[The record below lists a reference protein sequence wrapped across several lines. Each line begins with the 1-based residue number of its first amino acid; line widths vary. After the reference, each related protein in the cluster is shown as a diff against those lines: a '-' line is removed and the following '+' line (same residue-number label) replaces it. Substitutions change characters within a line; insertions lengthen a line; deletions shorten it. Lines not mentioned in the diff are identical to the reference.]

1 MDSNKP
7 SPIKSQ
13 PHSAASTP
21 KIPVRSSV
29 IEKSRKH
36 SKNNGPGHGPEYAH
50 DHEKV
55 PLIDQ
60 DAIIRYETSDE
71 YKERVQSENA
81 EAGPSQMNDSQAQT
95 LQESPTRSVV
105 SDYEERETCCTY
117 KVRNSF
123 ILCCGFLC
131 FGASM
136 AIMGPTI
143 LELGCLIGSDVGS
156 MSWVFFSQSCSAL
169 FGAIC
174 SGFII
179 DRYS

>member
-1 MDSNKP
+1 MDGNKP
-7 SPIKSQ
+7 SPVKSR
-13 PHSAASTP
+13 PNSAASTP

-36 SKNNGPGHGPEYAH
+36 SKNNGHEHLPDHGSEKATLMEH
-50 DHEKV
+50 DS
-55 PLIDQ
+55 
-60 DAIIRYETSDE
+60 IIRYETSDE
-71 YKERVQSENA
+71 YKERVQSDTV
-81 EAGPSQMNDSQAQT
+81 EAGPSQIDDSQPQH
-95 LQESPTRSVV
+95 LQESPSRSLV

-179 DRYS
+179 DRY

>member
-1 MDSNKP
+1 MDGSKP
-7 SPIKSQ
+7 SPVKSR
-13 PHSAASTP
+13 PNSAASTP

-36 SKNNGPGHGPEYAH
+36 SKNNGPEHLPDHGS
-50 DHEKV
+50 EKAA
-55 PLIDQ
+55 LTEH

-71 YKERVQSENA
+71 YKERVQSDTA
-81 EAGPSQMNDSQAQT
+81 EAGPSQMDDSQARP
-95 LQESPTRSVV
+95 LQESPSRSLV

-179 DRYS
+179 DRY